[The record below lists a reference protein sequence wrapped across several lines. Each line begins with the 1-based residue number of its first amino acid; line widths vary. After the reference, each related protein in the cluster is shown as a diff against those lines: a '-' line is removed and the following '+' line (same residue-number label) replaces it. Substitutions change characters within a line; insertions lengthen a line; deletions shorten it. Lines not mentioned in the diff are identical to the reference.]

1 MRKTLKKRG
10 GGKSK
15 TMKNTNYPVE
25 QEGGFLEGAK
35 RAYKAFW
42 GYERGSNQRT
52 KLASAQKEIEA
63 MKSQTN
69 DISSLD
75 NITAEYAAIERR
87 VAKFSSMSK
96 QLDELRTQNKAG
108 LAKLADMIN
117 AEKSKMA
124 SQQTQAEQDQA
135 KQAQAKQAQAG
146 EQAQAPSDQAQA
158 EQTQAKQAQA
168 KQAQAEQTQAKQDQA
183 EQTQAEQDQ
192 AKQSQA
198 GKQAQGDKKSQDKL
212 NMASV
217 TQESQI
223 LPGQPTVSVSDTSEP
238 TVPSVDSQR
247 EPGTDPQPMVGGKRT
262 RRRKRKGKKTRK
274 QKGGIKKEC
283 AFVGKAWNGGNTRTW
298 GKSNYFRKNNNVN
311 PNPSSAR

>member
-15 TMKNTNYPVE
+15 TMKNANYSVE

-52 KLASAQKEIEA
+52 KLAAAQKEIEA
-63 MKSQTN
+63 MQSQTN
-69 DISSLD
+69 DISSLEK
-75 NITAEYAAIERR
+75 ITAEYAAIERG

-96 QLDELRTQNKAG
+96 QLDELRAENKAG

-117 AEKSKMA
+117 AEKSRIA
-124 SQQTQAEQDQA
+124 GQPQAEQVQA
-135 KQAQAKQAQAG
+135 
-146 EQAQAPSDQAQA
+146 EQAQA
-158 EQTQAKQAQA
+158 EQ
-168 KQAQAEQTQAKQDQA
+168 AQAEQPQA
-183 EQTQAEQDQ
+183 EQAKAQAEQ
-192 AKQSQA
+192 
-198 GKQAQGDKKSQDKL
+198 AQNKL
-212 NMASV
+212 DMPSV
-217 TQESQI
+217 TKDSQI
-223 LPGQPTVSVSDTSEP
+223 LPGQPTVSVTDTAEP

-274 QKGGIKKEC
+274 QKGGFKKEC
-283 AFVGKAWNGGNTRTW
+283 AFVGKAWSGGNTRTW
-298 GKSNYFRKNNNVN
+298 GKSNYFAKNDNVT
-311 PNPSSAR
+311 PNPSPAR